1 MDINLMITSFPK
13 LLDATVV
20 TVKLLSLSLF
30 FGLFIGLLFAILRL
44 SKNKIINKFAYGY
57 SYVFRGTPLLVQI
70 FIIYFGLGN
79 IEYFR
84 STFLWVVFK
93 EPYWCAIIAFALN
106 TGAYTSE
113 ILRSAFQTIKP
124 GFIEAGKSLGIS
136 NKIIFYKIQIPIAI
150 RQSLP
155 AYGNEIILMM
165 KGTSLASTVTLMDF
179 DLMINS
185 LPKLLGATVVTLK
198 LLSASLFFGLFIG
211 LLFAVLRLNKNKI
224 INKFAYTYS
233 YVFRGTPLLVQIFII
248 YFGLGQIEYF
258 RSTFLWVVFKEPYW
272 CAIIAFA
279 LNTGAYTSE
288 ILRSAFQTIKPGL
301 IEAGKSLGISNKI
314 IFYKIQIPIAIRQSL
329 PAYGNEIILMM
340 KGTSLAS
347 TVTLMDLT
355 GVAKYIISTTF
366 KPIEVFIV
374 AGGIYLFMT
383 FIIHNVIKFLEK
395 KYSFN

>member
-1 MDINLMITSFPK
+1 MDLELMISSIPK
-13 LLDATVV
+13 LLSAAVITL
-20 TVKLLSLSLF
+20 KLLSVSLVI
-30 FGLFIGLLFAILRL
+30 GLFIGLLFAILRL
-44 SKNKIINKFAYGY
+44 NKNIIINRLAYGY

-70 FIIYFGLGN
+70 FIIYFGLGQ
-79 IEYFR
+79 IEYLR
-84 STFLWVVFK
+84 STFFWVILK

-124 GFIEAGKSLGIS
+124 GIIEAGQSLGIS
-136 NKIIFYKIQIPIAI
+136 NKI
-150 RQSLP
+150 
-155 AYGNEIILMM
+155 
-165 KGTSLASTVTLMDF
+165 V
-179 DLMINS
+179 
-185 LPKLLGATVVTLK
+185 
-198 LLSASLFFGLFIG
+198 
-211 LLFAVLRLNKNKI
+211 
-224 INKFAYTYS
+224 
-233 YVFRGTPLLVQIFII
+233 
-248 YFGLGQIEYF
+248 
-258 RSTFLWVVFKEPYW
+258 
-272 CAIIAFA
+272 
-279 LNTGAYTSE
+279 
-288 ILRSAFQTIKPGL
+288 
-301 IEAGKSLGISNKI
+301 
-314 IFYKIQIPIAIRQSL
+314 FYKIQIPIAIRQSL